1 MFPGNKNAITRVLLG
16 MPNKQ
21 KRFDVLLN
29 ALYADVYRYAFW
41 LCKNKPMAEDLV
53 QETYLRAWKNFQN
66 LKDEKAA
73 KAWLFTIVR
82 RENARQYERF
92 QPELLDA
99 SEVSLVDT
107 GISPGDNS
115 EYYLVQQHIAN
126 LSIEFREPLILQLIG
141 GFSAGEISLILDVN
155 KNTVL
160 TRLFRARNKL
170 RQLLLGKAVTKGVNN
185 G

>member
-1 MFPGNKNAITRVLLG
+1 

-41 LCKNKPMAEDLV
+41 LCKNKSMAEDLV
-53 QETYLRAWKNFQN
+53 QETYLRAWKNFQS

-82 RENARQYERF
+82 RENARQYERY
-92 QPELLDA
+92 QPQLVDT

-107 GISPGDNS
+107 GISPSENS
-115 EYYLVQQHIAN
+115 ECFLVQQHIAN

-141 GFSAGEISLILDVN
+141 GFSAGEISLILDIN

-170 RQLLLGKAVTKGVNN
+170 KQVIAGQAMEKGESN

>member
-1 MFPGNKNAITRVLLG
+1 MF
-16 MPNKQ
+16 NKQ
-21 KRFDVLLN
+21 KRFDALLN

-41 LCKNKPMAEDLV
+41 LCKNKAMAEDLV
-53 QETYLRAWKNFQN
+53 QETYLRAWKNLQA

-82 RENARQYERF
+82 RENARQYERY
-92 QPELLDA
+92 QPDLLD
-99 SEVSLVDT
+99 VSDVPLADT
-107 GISPGDNS
+107 GISPSKNS
-115 EYYLVQQHIAN
+115 EYHLVQQHIAN
-126 LSIEFREPLILQLIG
+126 LQPEFREPLVLQLLG
-141 GFSAGEISLILDVN
+141 GFSAEEISHILKLN

-170 RQLLLGKAVTKGVNN
+170 RQKLSEQSYVAGENN